1 MDDGAKA
8 AITALGASVKMAAFI
23 RDQLIENGYSPATAE
38 RTSLEWFLAVST
50 AGMKEE

>member
-1 MDDGAKA
+1 MEENVNA
-8 AITALGASVKMAAFI
+8 AVTALGATVEMAAFI
-23 RDQLIENGYSPATAE
+23 RDQLIEQGYSPATAE

>member
-1 MDDGAKA
+1 MEENVNA
-8 AITALGASVKMAAFI
+8 AVTALGATVEMAAFI